1 MRWLPA
7 GCRQRMLPAET
18 KDDRLRET
26 GKPPGQNSP
35 TRGSC
40 PNTGSQSAPRE
51 GESKGRPR
59 RERLFLHSQI
69 GLKQSREALPRRRR
83 WGRRPRH
90 GDTETPRRG
99 EAGSLSPSGGEQ
111 KQGARSGSFIKTLPR
126 LAGVQARSG
135 VPGPGWLSPASLVVP
150 PLGLRGRHLR
160 SSQRQVKGSRLSR
173 VRVFSPGL
181 LLRAG
186 PGGLPRCFCK
196 SRLCRCDS
204 CWCSGR
210 RVGSPSRNTFGA

>member
-99 EAGSLSPSGGEQ
+99 EAASLSPSGGEQ

-135 VPGPGWLSPASLVVP
+135 VPGPGWLSLASLVVP
-150 PLGLRGRHLR
+150 PPGAEGPPPPVQPEAGEGLAA
-160 SSQRQVKGSRLSR
+160 QPCP
-173 VRVFSPGL
+173 RVFSRSSPTSWPWRAAAL
-181 LLRAG
+181 LLQE
-186 PGGLPRCFCK
+186 
-196 SRLCRCDS
+196 
-204 CWCSGR
+204 
-210 RVGSPSRNTFGA
+210 SPMPV